1 MSRKCD
7 LTGKGKLKGNKIS
20 HSQIKTIKHS
30 RLNLRKTKVIVNGVK
45 KTLKLSMSAFKSVKK
60 GKVKNVRLV
69 SRN

>member
-45 KTLKLSMSAFKSVKK
+45 KTLKLSMRAFKSVKK
-60 GKVKNVRLV
+60 GKVKNVKLV